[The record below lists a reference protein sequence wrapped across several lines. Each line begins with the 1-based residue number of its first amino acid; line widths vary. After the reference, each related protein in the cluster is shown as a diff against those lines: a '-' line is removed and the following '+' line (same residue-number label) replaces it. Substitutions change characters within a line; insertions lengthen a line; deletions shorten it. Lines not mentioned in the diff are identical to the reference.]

1 MRFMFIVTSAHSGPP
16 TPELMEAMHKLAD
29 REIKAGRMLDSGGL
43 MPLATGAQVRI
54 ADGQLSVVDGP
65 FVEAKEVIGG
75 YAIFELPGKE
85 EAVASAKEFMQLH
98 KDFMPGWEGTCEL
111 RALRRP
117 LRRGFRPARSAAMT
131 VADAHRA
138 ILAVWRIEQPRLI
151 TSLARMLRDV
161 PLAEDLTQEAL
172 LAALEQWPATGVPE
186 KPGAWLM
193 ATAKRRALDHLRR
206 GRMLER
212 KHEMVARDME
222 EEQQAMPDL
231 DSALDD
237 DIGDE
242 MLRLIFTA
250 CHPRLSR
257 EARAALALRMICGL
271 TTEEIAR
278 AFLLPD
284 ATIAQRIVRAKR
296 TLSESGLAYE
306 TPRGE
311 ELSERLSS
319 VLEVVY
325 LIFNEGYTA
334 ARGEDWLRPQLCNEA
349 LRMGRVLTS
358 IAPHEP
364 EAHGLLALMELNASR
379 TAARTDA
386 AGEPILMLDQ
396 NRALWDQFQIRRG
409 MQALGRARELGG
421 AGGFYALQAAII
433 ACHAEAR
440 TADDTDW
447 SRIAGLYAELAAVVR
462 SPIIELNRAV
472 AVGMA
477 EGPEAGLSIVD
488 RLVRE
493 PALKALSPAA
503 ERSRRPAPQARPLRR
518 GARRV
523 RSGRG
528 AGGQQART
536 GPAEAARRRG
546 GRRSDVIN
554 RHVKRMSSVL
564 R

>member
-1 MRFMFIVTSAHSGPP
+1 
-16 TPELMEAMHKLAD
+16 
-29 REIKAGRMLDSGGL
+29 
-43 MPLATGAQVRI
+43 
-54 ADGQLSVVDGP
+54 
-65 FVEAKEVIGG
+65 
-75 YAIFELPGKE
+75 
-85 EAVASAKEFMQLH
+85 
-98 KDFMPGWEGTCEL
+98 
-111 RALRRP
+111 
-117 LRRGFRPARSAAMT
+117 MT

-161 PLAEDLTQEAL
+161 PLAEELTQEAL
-172 LAALEQWPATGVPE
+172 LAALEQWPTTGVPE

-193 ATAKRRALDHLRR
+193 TTARRRALDHLRR
-206 GRMLER
+206 GPMLER
-212 KHEMVARDME
+212 KHEMLALDME
-222 EEQQAMPDL
+222 EQQQAMPDW
-231 DSALDD
+231 DAALDD

-250 CHPRLSR
+250 CHPLLSR
-257 EARAALALRMICGL
+257 EARTALALRMICGL

-278 AFLLPD
+278 AFLLPE

-311 ELSERLSS
+311 ELAERLSS

-334 ARGEDWLRPQLCNEA
+334 ARGQDWLRPQLCNEA

-358 IAPHEP
+358 IAPREP

-386 AGEPILMLDQ
+386 AGEPILLLDQ

-433 ACHAEAR
+433 ACHAVAR
-440 TADDTDW
+440 TAGETDW
-447 SRIAGLYAELAAVVR
+447 PQIAGLYAELAAVVR
-462 SPIIELNRAV
+462 SPVVELNRAV

-477 EGPEAGLSIVD
+477 EGPAAGLLIVD
-488 RLVRE
+488 RLMHE
-493 PALKALSPAA
+493 PALKAYHLLPSVRGDLLHKLGRHEEARAA
-503 ERSRRPAPQARPLRR
+503 FETAAALAGNRREQDLLRR
-518 GARRV
+518 RA
-523 RSGRG
+523 
-528 AGGQQART
+528 
-536 GPAEAARRRG
+536 AEAADAAT
-546 GRRSDVIN
+546 SA
-554 RHVKRMSSVL
+554 
-564 R
+564 

>member
-1 MRFMFIVTSAHSGPP
+1 MTA
-16 TPELMEAMHKLAD
+16 AD
-29 REIKAGRMLDSGGL
+29 THG
-43 MPLATGAQVRI
+43 
-54 ADGQLSVVDGP
+54 
-65 FVEAKEVIGG
+65 
-75 YAIFELPGKE
+75 
-85 EAVASAKEFMQLH
+85 
-98 KDFMPGWEGTCEL
+98 
-111 RALRRP
+111 
-117 LRRGFRPARSAAMT
+117 
-131 VADAHRA
+131 A

-172 LAALEQWPATGVPE
+172 LAALEHWPATGVPE
-186 KPGAWLM
+186 QPGAWLM

-206 GRMLER
+206 AKMLER
-212 KHEMVARDME
+212 KHDMVAWDME
-222 EEQQAMPDL
+222 QEQQAMPDL

-242 MLRLIFTA
+242 LLRLVFTA

-257 EARAALALRMICGL
+257 EARVALALRMICGL

-278 AFLLPD
+278 AFLLAD

-296 TLSESGLAYE
+296 TLSESGLVYE

-311 ELSERLSS
+311 ELSQRLSS

-334 ARGEDWLRPQLCNEA
+334 TRGEDWLRPQLCHEA

-396 NRALWDQFQIRRG
+396 NRALWDQLQIRRG
-409 MQALGRARELGG
+409 MLSLGRACELGG

-433 ACHAEAR
+433 ACHAQAT

-447 SRIAGLYAELAAVVR
+447 SRIAGLYAELAAAAP
-462 SPIIELNRAV
+462 SPVIELNRAV

-477 EGPEAGLSIVD
+477 EGPELALAIVD
-488 RLVRE
+488 GLMNEPTLKGYHLLPSVRGDLLQKLGRFE
-493 PALKALSPAA
+493 EAQASFELAATLAGNKREHDLLRRRAA
-503 ERSRRPAPQARPLRR
+503 E
-518 GARRV
+518 
-523 RSGRG
+523 
-528 AGGQQART
+528 AGN
-536 GPAEAARRRG
+536 AAR
-546 GRRSDVIN
+546 
-554 RHVKRMSSVL
+554 
-564 R
+564 

>member
-1 MRFMFIVTSAHSGPP
+1 MTA
-16 TPELMEAMHKLAD
+16 
-29 REIKAGRMLDSGGL
+29 AGIHH
-43 MPLATGAQVRI
+43 T
-54 ADGQLSVVDGP
+54 
-65 FVEAKEVIGG
+65 
-75 YAIFELPGKE
+75 
-85 EAVASAKEFMQLH
+85 
-98 KDFMPGWEGTCEL
+98 
-111 RALRRP
+111 
-117 LRRGFRPARSAAMT
+117 
-131 VADAHRA
+131 

-172 LAALEQWPATGVPE
+172 LAALEHWPATGIPE

-206 GRMLER
+206 GQMLAR
-212 KHEMVARDME
+212 KHEMLASDME
-222 EEQQAMPDL
+222 QEQQAMPDW
-231 DSALDD
+231 DTALDD

-242 MLRLIFTA
+242 LLRLIFTA
-250 CHPRLSR
+250 CHPLLSR
-257 EARAALALRMICGL
+257 EARAALALRMVCGL

-278 AFLLPD
+278 AFLLPE

-296 TLSESGLAYE
+296 TLSESGLGYE

-311 ELSERLSS
+311 ELSERLAS

-334 ARGEDWLRPQLCNEA
+334 ARGEHWLRPQLCHEA
-349 LRMGRVLTS
+349 VRMGRVLIS

-386 AGEPILMLDQ
+386 AGEPILLLEQ
-396 NRALWDQFQIRRG
+396 NRALWDQLQIRRG

-433 ACHAEAR
+433 ACHAEAS
-440 TADDTDW
+440 TAAQTEW
-447 SRIAGLYAELAAVVR
+447 SRISELYAELAALAR

-477 EGPEAGLSIVD
+477 EGPEAALAMVD
-488 RLVRE
+488 RLAHEPVLKNYHLLDSVRGDLLQKLGRYDE
-493 PALKALSPAA
+493 ARAA
-503 ERSRRPAPQARPLRR
+503 F
-518 GARRV
+518 
-523 RSGRG
+523 
-528 AGGQQART
+528 
-536 GPAEAARRRG
+536 EAAAALAGNKREQELLKRRAA
-546 GRRSDVIN
+546 DAA
-554 RHVKRMSSVL
+554 MS
-564 R
+564 